1 MKNPFLIVLIS
12 VLFIGS
18 LLILSCESAYIKG
31 ARVYLQQNN
40 LEKARIQLNN
50 GIKANPND
58 PTAYYLLGTIDGRE
72 NKIDDMLKNFEK
84 SLSVGDKFKKE
95 IENTREIY
103 FRDFLTQGINNY
115 NNVLTLRGDENVD
128 ENIWRKIARR
138 VITTQEMAL
147 KIHPKNDTCANLL
160 SRTFLLLGEEEKARD
175 LFESLLVNDPNH
187 VAALS
192 VLGNMYFEEGIN
204 KGDTELLKKSVD
216 YHERLLEND
225 PGNASALRELA
236 LACYQLGDSV
246 KALDHFKTAIEE
258 NPDDSNL
265 HLNYGKILYEMGR
278 KEESEAEFRKSVELS
293 PDNKPALRNL
303 VRFYVIDVKEF
314 QSGLEYLNTL
324 LKLEPEN
331 PDTWQMMGIVQAN
344 LGNKDEAENAF
355 KKAEDLRKPNP

>member
-12 VLFIGS
+12 VLFLGS

-31 ARVYLQQNN
+31 ARLYLQQNN

-58 PTAYYLLGTIDGRE
+58 PTAYYLLGRIDGQQ

-84 SLSVGDKFKKE
+84 SISISDKFKKE
-95 IENTREIY
+95 IEDMREIY

-115 NNVLTLRGDENVD
+115 NNVLTLRGDENVN
-128 ENIWRKIARR
+128 ENIWKKIARR

-175 LFESLLVNDPNH
+175 LFENLLVNDPNH

-192 VLGNMYFEEGIN
+192 VLGNMYFEEGID
-204 KGDTELLKKSVD
+204 KGDAELLRKSID
-216 YHERLLEND
+216 YHERLIEND
-225 PGNASALRELA
+225 PSNASALRELA

-265 HLNYGKILYEMGR
+265 HLNYGKILYEVGK
-278 KEESEAEFRKSVELS
+278 KEESEVEFRKSVELS

-303 VRFYVIDVKEF
+303 VRFYVIDVREF
-314 QSGLEYLNTL
+314 QRGLEYLNTL

-355 KKAEDLRKPNP
+355 KRAEDLRKPNP